1 MNERNIISAVLLGTL
16 LCVGLAT
23 MGLLLSEGI
32 IKFRDMERVVSVKGL
47 SERDM
52 PADVA
57 IWPIRFTEVSNDLSE
72 LYGSLESKND
82 KVNNFL
88 RQQGFKVDEISVSVP
103 AIQDRQAQGFSEEQ
117 VRNGRYAGT
126 STLTVYSNDIEM
138 VRKAMS
144 NLAQLGQ
151 NGIAI
156 SGQDYD
162 VKTQFL
168 FTKLNDI
175 KPAMIEEA
183 TRNAREVA
191 EKFAHDS
198 GSKLGKIKRAS
209 QGQFSIDDRDSNTP
223 YIKKVRIV
231 STFFDERGLPPT

>member
-57 IWPIRFTEVSNDLSE
+57 IWPIRFSEVSNDLSE

-223 YIKKVRIV
+223 YLKKVRIV
-231 STFFDERGLPPT
+231 STVEYYLVD

>member
-32 IKFRDMERVVSVKGL
+32 IKFRDMEWVVSVKGL

-223 YIKKVRIV
+223 YIKNVRIV
-231 STFFDERGLPPT
+231 STVEYYLVD

>member
-1 MNERNIISAVLLGTL
+1 MNERNIISAVLLGAL

-32 IKFRDMERVVSVKGL
+32 IKFRDMERSVSVKGL

-57 IWPIRFTEVSNDLSE
+57 IWPIRFSEVSNDLGE
-72 LYGSLESKND
+72 LYGSLESKNE
-82 KVNNFL
+82 KINSFL

-103 AIQDRQAQGFSEEQ
+103 AIPDRQAQGFSEEQ
-117 VRNGRYAGT
+117 VRSGRYAGT
-126 STLTVYSNDIEM
+126 STLTVYSKDIEM

-144 NLAQLGQ
+144 NLTQLGQ

-162 VKTQFL
+162 AKTQFL
-168 FTKLNDI
+168 FTQLNDI
-175 KPAMIEEA
+175 KPVMIEEA

-231 STFFDERGLPPT
+231 STVEYYLVD

>member
-57 IWPIRFTEVSNDLSE
+57 IWPIRFSEVSHDLSE

-231 STFFDERGLPPT
+231 STVEYYLVD

>member
-198 GSKLGKIKRAS
+198 GSKLGKIKRAN
-209 QGQFSIDDRDSNTP
+209 QGQFTIEDRDSNTP
-223 YIKKVRIV
+223 YIKRVRIV
-231 STFFDERGLPPT
+231 STVEYYLVD

>member
-1 MNERNIISAVLLGTL
+1 MNERNIISAVLLGAL

-223 YIKKVRIV
+223 YSKKVRIV
-231 STFFDERGLPPT
+231 STVEYYLVD

>member
-1 MNERNIISAVLLGTL
+1 MNERNIISAVLLGAL

-231 STFFDERGLPPT
+231 STVEYYLVD

>member
-16 LCVGLAT
+16 LWVGLAT

-57 IWPIRFTEVSNDLSE
+57 IWPIRFSEVSNDLSE

-88 RQQGFKVDEISVSVP
+88 RQQDFKVDETSVSVP

-231 STFFDERGLPPT
+231 STVEYYLVD

>member
-57 IWPIRFTEVSNDLSE
+57 IWPIRFSEVSNDLSE

-231 STFFDERGLPPT
+231 STDEYYLVD

>member
-57 IWPIRFTEVSNDLSE
+57 IWPIRFTEVSNDLSAR
-72 LYGSLESKND
+72 YGSLESKND

-231 STFFDERGLPPT
+231 STVEYYLVD

>member
-1 MNERNIISAVLLGTL
+1 MNERNIISAVLLGAL

-32 IKFRDMERVVSVKGL
+32 IKFRDMERSVSVKGL

-57 IWPIRFTEVSNDLSE
+57 IWPIRFSEVSNDLGE
-72 LYGSLESKND
+72 LYGSLESKNE
-82 KVNNFL
+82 KINSFL

-126 STLTVYSNDIEM
+126 STLTVYSKDIEM

-144 NLAQLGQ
+144 NLTQLGQ

-162 VKTQFL
+162 AKTQFL
-168 FTKLNDI
+168 FTQLNDI
-175 KPAMIEEA
+175 KPVMIEEA
-183 TRNAREVA
+183 TRNARGVA

-231 STFFDERGLPPT
+231 STVEYYLVD

>member
-16 LCVGLAT
+16 LCVGLAN

-57 IWPIRFTEVSNDLSE
+57 IWPIRFSEVSNDLSE

-231 STFFDERGLPPT
+231 STVEYYLVD

>member
-223 YIKKVRIV
+223 YITKVRIV
-231 STFFDERGLPPT
+231 STVEYYLVD